1 MILAEFRPGEY
12 STTAYGLVQ
21 WDYGQTLKITG
32 VEVAETTE
40 VHFAVNRK
48 DAEIAVGNIVDG
60 AIEAKIPDN
69 LLEEGEEIKAY
80 LYIADPDSG
89 KTVRKVLLP
98 VKRREKPGDYTE
110 GDEQNLLRKLMDE
123 LKGKAD
129 NVQLAGG
136 YLQLLSGATPIG
148 DRVRL
153 PAGSGGAAREIELR
167 NNGTAIEWRYTD
179 SNEWTVLI
187 QMSELRGKDGKTP
200 EFELRDGHL
209 IAIYEE

>member
-32 VEVAETTE
+32 VEATEAAE
-40 VHFAVNRK
+40 VHFAVNWQ
-48 DAEIAVGNIVDG
+48 DAEIVVGNIADG

-129 NVQLAGG
+129 NIQAAGG

>member
-32 VEVAETTE
+32 VEVAETLE

-48 DAEIAVGNIVDG
+48 DAEIVVGNIADG

-69 LLEEGEEIKAY
+69 LLEEGEEIKVY

-129 NVQLAGG
+129 NIQAAGG

>member
-1 MILAEFRPGEY
+1 
-12 STTAYGLVQ
+12 
-21 WDYGQTLKITG
+21 
-32 VEVAETTE
+32 
-40 VHFAVNRK
+40 
-48 DAEIAVGNIVDG
+48 
-60 AIEAKIPDN
+60 
-69 LLEEGEEIKAY
+69 
-80 LYIADPDSG
+80 
-89 KTVRKVLLP
+89 
-98 VKRREKPGDYTE
+98 
-110 GDEQNLLRKLMDE
+110 MDE

-129 NVQLAGG
+129 NIQAAGG

-187 QMSELRGKDGKTP
+187 QMSVLRGKDGKTP

-209 IAIYEE
+209 IGIYEE

>member
-187 QMSELRGKDGKTP
+187 QMSELRGKDGETP

-209 IAIYEE
+209 IAIYKE

>member
-32 VEVAETTE
+32 VEVAETPE

-48 DAEIAVGNIVDG
+48 DAEIVVGNIADG

-129 NVQLAGG
+129 NIQAAGG